1 MAEAPIDATKTPPL
15 AIVCRGVD
23 RTGVLYE
30 MTSVIVRHGG
40 YIHSVDIL
48 ERGDRSAIFWELYG
62 VDDEEALIADMAAL
76 EVVNTVER
84 VPSMLEV
91 FGKRII
97 VIGGG
102 AQVGQVA
109 LGAIA
114 EADRHN
120 IRGEKISV
128 DTIPIVGEE
137 NLANAVR
144 AVPRLPRAVAL
155 VLAGSLMGGEITRA
169 VKEVREKGVLVFS
182 LNMAGSAP
190 AAADLVIS
198 DPVQAGVMSV
208 MAVAKTASFDIT
220 RQRGRVY

>member
-1 MAEAPIDATKTPPL
+1 MSEAPANSTSTPPL

-62 VDDEEALIADMAAL
+62 IDDEDALIRDLEGL
-76 EVVNTVER
+76 EVVSSVER

-128 DTIPIVGEE
+128 DTIPIVGED

-144 AVPRLPRAVAL
+144 AVTRLPRARIL
-155 VLAGSLMGGEITRA
+155 VMAGAIMGGDVTRA
-169 VKEVREKGVLVFS
+169 VREVRE
-182 LNMAGSAP
+182 AGIP
-190 AAADLVIS
+190 
-198 DPVQAGVMSV
+198 
-208 MAVAKTASFDIT
+208 
-220 RQRGRVY
+220 

>member
-1 MAEAPIDATKTPPL
+1 
-15 AIVCRGVD
+15 
-23 RTGVLYE
+23 
-30 MTSVIVRHGG
+30 MTSLIVGHGG

-62 VDDEEALIADMAAL
+62 IDDEEDFIREMESL
-76 EVVNTVER
+76 EVVNSVER

-155 VLAGSLMGGEITRA
+155 VLAGALMGGEITKA
-169 VKEVREKGVLVFS
+169 VEEVRQKGVLVFS

-190 AAADLVIS
+190 GAADLVIS
-198 DPVQAGVMSV
+198 DPVQAGVMAV
-208 MAVAKTASFDIT
+208 MAVAKTASFDIN